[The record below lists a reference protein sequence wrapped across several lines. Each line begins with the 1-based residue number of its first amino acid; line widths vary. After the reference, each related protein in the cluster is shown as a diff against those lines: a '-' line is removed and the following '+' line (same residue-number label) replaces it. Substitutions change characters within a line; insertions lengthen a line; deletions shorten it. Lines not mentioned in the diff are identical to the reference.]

1 VTGSPDSP
9 LPSPH
14 AATGAAGARE
24 SLPIRVIT
32 GSPTDE
38 ETAAIAA
45 LFSGLLLE
53 RAISSL
59 PLPTQPVR
67 SNWDRTRR
75 SLRAPWPTERDW
87 RDR

>member
-1 VTGSPDSP
+1 VTD
-9 LPSPH
+9 
-14 AATGAAGARE
+14 A
-24 SLPIRVIT
+24 LPIRVVS

-45 LFSGLLLE
+45 VFSGLLLE
-53 RAISSL
+53 RAVSAS
-59 PLPTQPVR
+59 PLPAEPVR

-75 SLRAPWPTERDW
+75 ALRAPWPAEKDW

>member
-1 VTGSPDSP
+1 VTD
-9 LPSPH
+9 
-14 AATGAAGARE
+14 AAE
-24 SLPIRVIT
+24 PLPIRVIA

-53 RAISSL
+53 QAVSTE
-59 PLPTQPVR
+59 PLPSTPAQ
-67 SNWDRTRR
+67 SNWNRSRR
-75 SLRAPWPTERDW
+75 SLRAPWPADKDW

>member
-1 VTGSPDSP
+1 VSDAP
-9 LPSPH
+9 
-14 AATGAAGARE
+14 
-24 SLPIRVIT
+24 LPIRIIS

-38 ETAAIAA
+38 ESAAIAA

-53 RAISSL
+53 QAAS
-59 PLPTQPVR
+59 PLPVPNPAGR

-75 SLRAPWPTERDW
+75 ALRAPWPVDRRW

>member
-1 VTGSPDSP
+1 VTD
-9 LPSPH
+9 
-14 AATGAAGARE
+14 E
-24 SLPIRVIT
+24 PIRVVA

-53 RAISSL
+53 RAVSTE
-59 PLPTQPVR
+59 PLPADPAG
-67 SNWDRTRR
+67 SNWDRT
-75 SLRAPWPTERDW
+75 LRPLRGRWPTNTGW

>member
-1 VTGSPDSP
+1 VSDD
-9 LPSPH
+9 
-14 AATGAAGARE
+14 
-24 SLPIRVIT
+24 PIRVVA

-53 RAISSL
+53 RATSTE
-59 PLPTQPVR
+59 PLHADR
-67 SNWDRTRR
+67 AGSNWDRTRR
-75 SLRAPWPTERDW
+75 PVRRPWPTNTGW

>member
-1 VTGSPDSP
+1 MTDD
-9 LPSPH
+9 
-14 AATGAAGARE
+14 
-24 SLPIRVIT
+24 LPIRVIA

-53 RAISSL
+53 RAVSAL
-59 PLPTQPVR
+59 PLPGDPSG

-75 SLRAPWPTERDW
+75 PLRQAWPAARNW

>member
-1 VTGSPDSP
+1 VTEDPQS
-9 LPSPH
+9 
-14 AATGAAGARE
+14 A
-24 SLPIRVIT
+24 LPIRIIS

-53 RAISSL
+53 QAVSTL
-59 PLPTQPVR
+59 PLPGAPGR

-75 SLRAPWPTERDW
+75 SLRAPWPMEKDW

>member
-1 VTGSPDSP
+1 MTDGPVEP
-9 LPSPH
+9 
-14 AATGAAGARE
+14 
-24 SLPIRVIT
+24 LPIRVIA

-45 LFSGLLLE
+45 LFSNLLLE
-53 RAISSL
+53 RAVAAL
-59 PLPTQPVR
+59 PLPGDPAG

-75 SLRAPWPTERDW
+75 PLRQPWPVSRHW

>member
-1 VTGSPDSP
+1 VTDD
-9 LPSPH
+9 
-14 AATGAAGARE
+14 
-24 SLPIRVIT
+24 PIRVVA

-53 RAISSL
+53 RDVSMLAL
-59 PLPTQPVR
+59 PADPAG

-75 SLRAPWPTERDW
+75 PLRQPWPTNRGW

>member
-1 VTGSPDSP
+1 MTDD
-9 LPSPH
+9 
-14 AATGAAGARE
+14 
-24 SLPIRVIT
+24 PIRVIA

-53 RAISSL
+53 QAVSTESL
-59 PLPTQPVR
+59 PADPAG

-75 SLRAPWPTERDW
+75 PLREPWPTNRGW